1 MKSFLNKIISCSSAT
16 SLKIEST
23 INLIY
28 DNSCSLVS
36 DIIWRYSHVNFF
48 KRLRPSIVLVSSHFM
63 AVWEENLFRLCVSFA
78 VFSGNII
85 YDWVRMS
92 FFSANFSIN
101 NSVTKLFYDVYS
113 LSMQF
118 YLSLKLSHV
127 NDLFQY
133 PLKTENQKFSD
144 IFRGVY

>member
-85 YDWVRMS
+85 YD
-92 FFSANFSIN
+92 FSIN

-113 LSMQF
+113 LSVQF

>member
-1 MKSFLNKIISCSSAT
+1 MTSFLNKIMSCSSAT

-23 INLIY
+23 INLIQH
-28 DNSCSLVS
+28 NSCSLVS
-36 DIIWRYSHVNFF
+36 DIISRYSHVNFF
-48 KRLRPSIVLVSSHFM
+48 KRLRLSIVLASSHLM
-63 AVWEENLFRLCVSFA
+63 AVWEENLFRLCISFA

-101 NSVTKLFYDVYS
+101 NSVTKLFYDAYS
-113 LSMQF
+113 LSVQF

-133 PLKTENQKFSD
+133 PLKTENQTFSD
-144 IFRGVY
+144 IFRGV

>member
-1 MKSFLNKIISCSSAT
+1 MTSFLNKIMSCSSAT

-23 INLIY
+23 INLIQ

-36 DIIWRYSHVNFF
+36 DIIRGYSHVNFF
-48 KRLRPSIVLVSSHFM
+48 KRLRLSIVLASSHLM
-63 AVWEENLFRLCVSFA
+63 AVWEENLFRLCISFA

-101 NSVTKLFYDVYS
+101 NSVTKLFYDACS
-113 LSMQF
+113 LSVQF

-133 PLKTENQKFSD
+133 PLKTENQTFSD
-144 IFRGVY
+144 IFRGV